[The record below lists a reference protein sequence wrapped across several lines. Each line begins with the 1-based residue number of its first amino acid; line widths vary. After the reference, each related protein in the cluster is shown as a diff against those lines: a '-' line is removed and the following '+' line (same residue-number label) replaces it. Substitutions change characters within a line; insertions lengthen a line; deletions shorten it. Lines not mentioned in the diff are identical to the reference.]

1 MEAKELMIGNYVQY
15 DNLKKPIR
23 VSIID
28 TTETSSKTK
37 AKPIPLTEEWLINF
51 GNVKKIKIKLND
63 LNDLNV
69 LEVFE
74 RFYFIW
80 KNEYSYWYVIT
91 KSNDYLTKIEF
102 VHEYQNFIFV
112 LAGKELTLEKKYYER

>member
-28 TTETSSKTK
+28 TTETSTKTK
-37 AKPIPLTEEWLINF
+37 AKPIPLTEELLINF
-51 GNVKKIKIKLND
+51 GNVKKTK

-74 RFYFIW
+74 RFIFIW

-112 LAGKELTLEKKYYER
+112 LTEKQLTLQNIT

>member
-51 GNVKKIKIKLND
+51 GFRKKEIDKGN
-63 LNDLNV
+63 
-69 LEVFE
+69 
-74 RFYFIW
+74 
-80 KNEYSYWYVIT
+80 
-91 KSNDYLTKIEF
+91 KIETGYEKHSIIMLRFQDTDSWYACPKGYPF
-102 VHEYQNFIFV
+102 VSPELTFYVHQFQNFVFAFTGI
-112 LAGKELTLEKKYYER
+112 ELTIQNKT